1 MSTAPIRTAVI
12 GYGLAVRVFHCP
24 FISAVPGLALTGI
37 AQRTGD
43 TAAAAYPNATIFRT
57 PEDAFLDPAIDLI
70 VIATPNTTHT
80 ELTAAALRA
89 GKHVVVD
96 KPLATS
102 SADARDLID
111 LAASEKRILAP
122 FHNRRY
128 DGDFLTV
135 KKLLTEGT
143 LGRVTHIMSRFDRFR
158 PIQRPG
164 TWKETGG
171 LLNGMLFD
179 LGPHLVD
186 QAIALFGPP
195 DRITASD
202 RRERDHTDIDD
213 AFNIV
218 LDYANPSFNGVPLG
232 KPLRYTCEAS
242 MLAADPSPR
251 FQVQGTL
258 GAYTKRGVD
267 PQEPTILNTPQRPPI
282 MGSPQPWLPEPESSW
297 GTLFV
302 ATKTTEP
309 IELSTQ
315 LLPTETGDYR
325 RFYAN
330 VRDAIHGA
338 APLAI
343 PAEDAFKTLRLLEL
357 AIESSHHCR
366 TLDVHF

>member
-1 MSTAPIRTAVI
+1 
-12 GYGLAVRVFHCP
+12 
-24 FISAVPGLALTGI
+24 
-37 AQRTGD
+37 
-43 TAAAAYPNATIFRT
+43 
-57 PEDAFLDPAIDLI
+57 
-70 VIATPNTTHT
+70 
-80 ELTAAALRA
+80 
-89 GKHVVVD
+89 
-96 KPLATS
+96 
-102 SADARDLID
+102 
-111 LAASEKRILAP
+111 
-122 FHNRRY
+122 
-128 DGDFLTV
+128 
-135 KKLLTEGT
+135 
-143 LGRVTHIMSRFDRFR
+143 MSRFDRFR